1 MKVFK
6 VGDTAYAI
14 NVNKFIE
21 WVSSNNEEDNKSV
34 QSSVTEVWS
43 QTDEEDNSLS
53 LMSKEL
59 TDVRGDN
66 SSITSI
72 KYDIV
77 KEILNVILDINY
89 STDGASVKNE
99 RDLTFSESLCFN
111 TLLIQGIIY
120 EIDEGEDI
128 IH

>member
-66 SSITSI
+66 SSITSV

-89 STDGASVKNE
+89 SPDGASVKNE

-120 EIDEGEDI
+120 EIDEGDDI

>member
-14 NVNKFIE
+14 NMNKFIE
-21 WVSSNNEEDNKSV
+21 WVSEDNKSV

-66 SSITSI
+66 SSITSV

-77 KEILNVILDINY
+77 KDILNVILDINY
-89 STDGASVKNE
+89 SPDGASVKNE

-120 EIDEGEDI
+120 EIDECND
-128 IH
+128 

>member
-14 NVNKFIE
+14 NLNKLVE
-21 WVSSNNEEDNKSV
+21 WVSSNDDDNKSV

-43 QTDEEDNSLS
+43 QADEEDERLS

-59 TDVRGDN
+59 TDVRQEDN
-66 SSITSI
+66 SLTSV

-77 KEILNVILDINY
+77 KEMLGVIYDINY
-89 STDGASVKNE
+89 STDGTAIRTDRE
-99 RDLTFSESLCFN
+99 LTISESLCFN
-111 TLLIQGIIY
+111 TLLMQGIIY
-120 EIDEGEDI
+120 EIDE
-128 IH
+128 

>member
-14 NVNKFIE
+14 NLNKLIE
-21 WVSSNNEEDNKSV
+21 WVSSNDDDNKSV

-43 QTDEEDNSLS
+43 QADEEDERLS

-59 TDVRGDN
+59 TDVRQEDN
-66 SSITSI
+66 SLTSV

-77 KEILNVILDINY
+77 KEMLGVIYDINY
-89 STDGASVKNE
+89 STDGTAIRTDRE
-99 RDLTFSESLCFN
+99 LTISESLCFN
-111 TLLIQGIIY
+111 TLLMQGIIY
-120 EIDEGEDI
+120 EIDE
-128 IH
+128 

>member
-1 MKVFK
+1 MNVFK

-14 NVNKFIE
+14 NMNKLVE
-21 WVSSNNEEDNKSV
+21 WVFSNNDEDNKSV

-66 SSITSI
+66 SSITSD

-77 KEILNVILDINY
+77 KDILNVILDINY
-89 STDGASVKNE
+89 SPDGASVKNE

-120 EIDEGEDI
+120 EIDEND
-128 IH
+128 

>member
-53 LMSKEL
+53 LISKEL

-66 SSITSI
+66 SSITSV

-77 KEILNVILDINY
+77 KDILNVILDINY
-89 STDGASVKNE
+89 SPNGASVKNE

-120 EIDEGEDI
+120 EIDEDDDI

>member
-14 NVNKFIE
+14 NMNKFIE
-21 WVSSNNEEDNKSV
+21 WVSSNSGEDNKSV

-66 SSITSI
+66 SSITSV

-77 KEILNVILDINY
+77 KDILNVILDINY
-89 STDGASVKNE
+89 SPDGASVKNE

-120 EIDEGEDI
+120 EIDECND
-128 IH
+128 

>member
-14 NVNKFIE
+14 NMNKFIE
-21 WVSSNNEEDNKSV
+21 WVSSNSEEDNKSV

-66 SSITSI
+66 SSITSV
-72 KYDIV
+72 KYDVV
-77 KEILNVILDINY
+77 KDILNVILDIDY
-89 STDGASVKNE
+89 GPDGASAKNE

-120 EIDEGEDI
+120 EIGEGND
-128 IH
+128 

>member
-6 VGDTAYAI
+6 IGDTAYAI
-14 NVNKFIE
+14 NMNKFIE
-21 WVSSNNEEDNKSV
+21 WVSSNSEEDNKSV

-66 SSITSI
+66 SSITSV

-77 KEILNVILDINY
+77 KDILNVILDINY
-89 STDGASVKNE
+89 SPDGASVKNE

-120 EIDEGEDI
+120 EIDECND
-128 IH
+128 

>member
-66 SSITSI
+66 SSITSV

-120 EIDEGEDI
+120 EIDEGDDI

>member
-14 NVNKFIE
+14 NLSKLVE
-21 WVSSNNEEDNKSV
+21 WVSSNDDDNKSV

-43 QTDEEDNSLS
+43 QADEEDERLS

-59 TDVRGDN
+59 TDVRQEDN
-66 SSITSI
+66 SLASV

-77 KEILNVILDINY
+77 KEMLGVIYDINY
-89 STDGASVKNE
+89 SPDGTAIRTDRE
-99 RDLTFSESLCFN
+99 FTISESLCFN
-111 TLLIQGIIY
+111 TLLMQGIIY
-120 EIDEGEDI
+120 EIDE
-128 IH
+128 